1 MPRATR
7 KKKRKTPLDRLREIC
22 LALPEAEERET
33 WECPTFRVRDKIY
46 VMYVEDEDDRPAFW
60 AKAPSGNQTH
70 LVEADPERFFV
81 PPYVG
86 HKGWIGMLLDRRV
99 TWREVAIVV
108 ERSYRLTAPKKLLTR
123 LDPPPRR
130 LGSAKT
136 REAGFWKGKARI
148 ADDFDTPL
156 PEDILAAFE
165 GRDPEEQG

>member
-7 KKKRKTPLDRLREIC
+7 KKKKRQTPLDRLRAIC

-46 VMYVEDEDDRPAFW
+46 AMYVEDENDRPAFW
-60 AKAPSGNQTH
+60 AKAPPGNQTH

-99 TWREVAIVV
+99 TWREVAVV
-108 ERSYRLTAPKKLLTR
+108 IERSYRMTAPKKLV
-123 LDPPPRR
+123 
-130 LGSAKT
+130 
-136 REAGFWKGKARI
+136 ARHE
-148 ADDFDTPL
+148 
-156 PEDILAAFE
+156 PE
-165 GRDPEEQG
+165 